1 LETGGSFT
9 ILFSNRIEAGK
20 KLAQSLQG
28 AVGRDAIVL
37 AIPRGGVIV
46 GYEVARKLK
55 VPLDLIIPRKI
66 GAPDNPE
73 LAIGAIAEDG
83 TIIID
88 NSLIKY
94 LGVSKSYIS
103 EESKRQLAEIQRRL
117 RLYRGETPYP
127 DLRDK
132 EVIIVDDGI
141 ATGSTMKA
149 AVASTRVRGAKT
161 VIIAVPV
168 CPGSSVSELEKEADR
183 VICLQTPEPFYAI
196 GQFYGDFDQISDQE
210 VIDLLK
216 QSGEETN
223 PNNHSDN

>member
-1 LETGGSFT
+1 MEGL
-9 ILFSNRIEAGK
+9 
-20 KLAQSLQG
+20 
-28 AVGRDAIVL
+28 VGRDAIVL

-55 VPLDLIIPRKI
+55 VLLDLIIPRKI

-83 TIIID
+83 TIILD
-88 NSLIKY
+88 KGLVRY
-94 LGVSKSYIS
+94 LGVSKSYS
-103 EESKRQLAEIQRRL
+103 REESERQLEEIQRRL

-127 DLRDK
+127 DLREK

-149 AVASTRVRGAKT
+149 AVASTRVRGAKK

-168 CPGSSVSELEKEADR
+168 CPGSSVSELEMEADR
-183 VICLQTPEPFYAI
+183 VICLHAPEPFYAI
-196 GQFYGDFDQISDQE
+196 GQFYGDFNQISDQE

-216 QSGEETN
+216 QSREEID
-223 PNNHSDN
+223 PNKHPNR